1 MSSYRDL
8 HNDMKWS
15 MAEPPVAA
23 LTNLDT
29 PYVSTILDTSTH
41 FVNEFLGLIG
51 TCTDAGFTTAILVEE
66 GDDSALSDA
75 AEVADSDLL
84 GTETGAAFTQ
94 ASDNKAIKIGY
105 RGSKRYIRVTVTPT
119 GNAAGDIFFAA
130 GWLQACPRSGSQTT
144 QII

>member
-1 MSSYRDL
+1 MSSPRDL
-8 HNDMKWS
+8 HNDLKWS

-29 PYVSTILDTSTH
+29 AFVSTILDTSLF
-41 FVNEFLGLIG
+41 FVNEYLYLCG
-51 TCTDAGFTTAILVEE
+51 TQTDAGFTTTILVEE
-66 GDDSALSDA
+66 GNDSGLSDA
-75 AEVADSDLL
+75 AAVADSDLL

-94 ASDNKAIKIGY
+94 ASDNKAGKIGY
-105 RGSKRYIRVTVTPT
+105 RGNKRYIRVTVTPS
-119 GNAAGDIFFAA
+119 GNSAGDIFFAA

>member
-8 HNDMKWS
+8 HNDLKWS

-23 LTNLDT
+23 QTNSDAAL
-29 PYVSTILDTSTH
+29 VSTVLDCSGF
-41 FVNEFLGLIG
+41 FVNEFLGLVG
-51 TCTDAGFTTAILVEE
+51 TLTDAGVTTVILVEE
-66 GDDSALSDA
+66 SDA
-75 AEVADSDLL
+75 SDMTGAVAVADADLL
-84 GTETGAAFTQ
+84 GVETGAAFTQ

-105 RGSKRYIRVTVTPT
+105 RGSKRYIRVTITPT

-130 GWLQACPRSGSQTT
+130 GWLQACPRSGAQTT